1 MVGNN
6 GKLIAEGGKLHFTRL
21 SMGAREFSE
30 TAKEKFCEPKR
41 EEILVETEGE
51 NLQHTGIIRN
61 FVNAA
66 LGIEPLYVKGQ
77 DGLAGVELMD
87 AMLLSAFLGKEV
99 PVPVDDDLY
108 FEELQKRI
116 AESEQKA

>member
-1 MVGNN
+1 M
-6 GKLIAEGGKLHFTRL
+6 
-21 SMGAREFSE
+21 
-30 TAKEKFCEPKR
+30 
-41 EEILVETEGE
+41 ETEGE